1 MLMYLTVYLQLLKKM
16 DWLEKS
22 NNNHTIS
29 DLPTRSSDNDRHNKI
44 QELINKVNDL
54 MALIVS
60 ENTRL

>member
-1 MLMYLTVYLQLLKKM
+1 M

-29 DLPTRSSDNDRHNKI
+29 DLPARPTQNQINTKI
-44 QELINKVNDL
+44 NELIGKVNDL

>member
-1 MLMYLTVYLQLLKKM
+1 M